1 MTDTATAQDARPF
14 HNIIAGRGVSARE
27 SLPVRN
33 PANGTLVG
41 QMPLGTVEDL
51 DAAVAAARAAFP
63 AWAATGDAERKA
75 ACNRIADLLEA
86 GIAELAPLLTAEQGK
101 PLGGLG
107 SQWEI
112 GGAAAWTRHTAGLD
126 LPMTVLQDSNE
137 GRVQVH
143 RKPIGVVGS
152 ITPWNFPVLIA
163 AWHIIPAVR
172 AGNCVVIKP
181 SPNTPLSSIRFV
193 ELINQVLP
201 AGVVNI
207 VCGGNEIGAAMSAH
221 QGIDK
226 MVFTGSTGTGRKI
239 MASAAETVKRL
250 TLELGGN
257 DAAIVLPDVDPQ
269 AIAEGLF
276 WGAFINNGQT
286 CACIKRLYVHDSIY
300 DAVCEALAAL
310 AAAMPMGD
318 GRQEGVALGPVQNE
332 MQFERVKSLV
342 EEAKAQ
348 GARALTGGAPAGGAG
363 YFYPPTIV
371 ADAEHGMRL
380 VDEEQFGPALPV
392 IRYTDI
398 DDVIA
403 RANDNPNGLG
413 GSIWSQDTARARE
426 LALRLECGTAWINK
440 HGMIQPNAPFGGIK
454 QSGIG
459 VQFAEA
465 GLLENTVGQTIIM

>member
-1 MTDTATAQDARPF
+1 MADTATATGADAF
-14 HNIIAGRGVSARE
+14 QNIINGRPAPTAGSQ
-27 SLPVRN
+27 PVLD
-33 PANGTLVG
+33 PATGTPVG

-51 DAAVAAARAAFP
+51 EAAVDAARAAFP
-63 AWAATGDAERKA
+63 AWAAASDADRQA
-75 ACNRIADLLEA
+75 ACLKIADRLEQA
-86 GIAELAPLLTAEQGK
+86 IPELAPLLTAEQGK
-101 PLGGLG
+101 PIGGFG

-112 GGAAAWTRHTAGLD
+112 VAAAAWTRHTAGLE
-126 LPMTVLQDSNE
+126 LPVSVLQDNNE
-137 GRVQVH
+137 GRVEVH

-181 SPNTPLSSIRFV
+181 SPNTPLATIRFV
-193 ELINQVLP
+193 EIINQVLP

-207 VCGGNEIGAAMSAH
+207 VCGANEIGAAMSAH
-221 QGIDK
+221 PGIDK

-269 AIAEGLF
+269 AVAEGLF
-276 WGAFINNGQT
+276 WGAFLNNGQT

-300 DAVCEALAAL
+300 DAVCDALSAL
-310 AAAMPMGD
+310 AAAIPMGD
-318 GRQEGVALGPVQNE
+318 GRQDGVALGPVQNA
-332 MQFERVKSLV
+332 MQFERVKELV
-342 EEAKAQ
+342 EEARAS
-348 GARALTGGAPAGGAG
+348 GARILTGGAPSGGPG
-363 YFYPPTIV
+363 YFYPATIV

-380 VDEEQFGPALPV
+380 VDEEQFGPVLPV
-392 IRYTDI
+392 IRYTDVEA
-398 DDVIA
+398 VIA

-413 GSIWSQDTARARE
+413 GSVWSQDTERAKA
-426 LALRLECGTAWINK
+426 LALQLECGTAWINK

-454 QSGIG
+454 QSGVG

-465 GLLENTVGQTIIM
+465 GLMENTVGQTLIM